1 MMETNTFQL
10 CFNTIDKESCSGYE
24 IDFRIPIS
32 VTASS
37 KSLPLYSIS
46 LLQYRD
52 MVFVAPQIWI
62 IESNGLCRFI
72 VRFVVFDDMIVF
84 CSCHFFSFMVV
95 NYSTDNTVMFSWSI
109 LPFVLFTQPSVFL
122 NSFISFLSKNV
133 PMIS

>member
-24 IDFRIPIS
+24 IDFSDTYLRNCIVQKFAI
-32 VTASS
+32 VFYLTF
-37 KSLPLYSIS
+37 YSIEIWC
-46 LLQYRD
+46 
-52 MVFVAPQIWI
+52 FVAPQIWI

-122 NSFISFLSKNV
+122 K
-133 PMIS
+133 